1 MEQGLKYEWSWPIR
15 IDHWIRVTAVTVL
28 VFTGFYIHWPFIA
41 GGSDGLLMAWIR
53 FSHFAAAYV
62 LVLGLVIRVYLAFNS
77 AFDRD
82 WKDFGI
88 LRNLRDV
95 PDMLGYY
102 LFMKGSHKDYRKYNP
117 LQALAYLFIGLVII
131 FTAITGAALYKGMAF
146 GLINTTESFRWVNAM
161 LGGESYTRIWHYLS
175 MWIFIIFVAIHVYM
189 SILASAVNK
198 DKTFTSIFT
207 GYKLRKKVS

>member
-1 MEQGLKYEWSWPIR
+1 
-15 IDHWIRVTAVTVL
+15 
-28 VFTGFYIHWPFIA
+28 
-41 GGSDGLLMAWIR
+41 MAWIR

-146 GLINTTESFRWVNAM
+146 GLINAAESFRWVTAM
-161 LGGESYTRIWHYLS
+161 SGGESYTRIWHYLS
-175 MWIFIIFVAIHVYM
+175 MWIFIIFVGIHIYM

>member
-41 GGSDGLLMAWIR
+41 GGPDGFLMAWIR

-62 LVLGLVIRVYLAFNS
+62 LVLGLVIRIYLAFNS

-95 PDMLGYY
+95 PDILGYY

-117 LQALAYLFIGLVII
+117 LQALAYLFIGLVTI

-146 GLINTTESFRWVNAM
+146 GLINTAESFRWVNAM

-175 MWIFIIFVAIHVYM
+175 MWIFIIFVGIHIYM

-207 GYKLRKKVS
+207 GYKLRKKAS